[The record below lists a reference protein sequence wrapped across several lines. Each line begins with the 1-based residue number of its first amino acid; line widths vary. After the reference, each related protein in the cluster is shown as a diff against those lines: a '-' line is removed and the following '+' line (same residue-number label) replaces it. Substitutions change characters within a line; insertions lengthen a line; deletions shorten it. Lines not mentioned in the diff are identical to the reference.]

1 MLTMRQIVRRNN
13 DDILKQIK
21 KEIYKTTRNN
31 YRLDFS
37 LCKELSKKQFI
48 IYR

>member
-21 KEIYKTTRNN
+21 KKRFIKRLEIIT
-31 YRLDFS
+31 D
-37 LCKELSKKQFI
+37 
-48 IYR
+48 